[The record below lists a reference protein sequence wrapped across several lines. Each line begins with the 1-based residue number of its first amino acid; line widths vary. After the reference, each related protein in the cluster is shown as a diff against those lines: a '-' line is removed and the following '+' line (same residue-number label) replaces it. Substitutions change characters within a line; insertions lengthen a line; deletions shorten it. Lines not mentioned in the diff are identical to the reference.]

1 MYKDQ
6 KNMKPDPLKLPQ
18 ILYIADSEESRSLV
32 RRLLSYTF
40 IVLEAANPLDGIG
53 LAEETRPGLILLDNN
68 VSQMTS
74 SEAATRLKKV
84 LAGTPIVIVSG
95 DTTQK
100 ARARALAAGAVGFIP
115 KPIGDDFEELVQAY
129 LHGRVDELEHAEKY
143 LREYQ
148 LELAEKIEDQ
158 TRQLA
163 NTVER
168 NKYLLS
174 QNQKM
179 FAMLERRHKLLETA
193 ARVGQMVTSI
203 LDLNELLRHTVNIIC
218 SEFNFYYSGIFLV
231 SDDRQW
237 AVLRAGY
244 ALAGRKMLEAHYKL
258 PIDDKSM
265 IGRSVLGQ
273 EAQIALDVAGEESRF
288 KNPYLPDTRSEMA
301 LPLIVNSVSVGA
313 VTVQSHELNAFS
325 EEDVTSL
332 QAMADQIA
340 IAINNA
346 NLMKHL
352 ELANSEL
359 LRTKTFEAIATATGE
374 AIHWVGNKAAP
385 IPGSVSR
392 VREDI
397 QYLLALT
404 AQVNESALDNAALQA
419 AVQTVREEAKASGLD
434 LKKILEEM
442 SAMKPN
448 RLQALVSVESLM
460 EDLEIAENSAKTI
473 LDIKEGLIGPAR
485 QRNDAPVSLSE
496 MITNT
501 VENMGLPH
509 DAVEMTW
516 AHDMPLAHV
525 DVRQVEQVFNNLIKN
540 AWEAMANA
548 HTPDPK
554 IHVRGRSDDDAN
566 FVLVSVQ
573 DNGPGIPKD
582 IQEKIWVSFFT
593 TKGGSGG
600 TGLGLSAVMQ
610 IVNQHGGKIWLESE
624 AGMGATFFVRLP
636 AEKLYMPDEKVSH

>member
-1 MYKDQ
+1 M
-6 KNMKPDPLKLPQ
+6 NSDPRKLPQ
-18 ILYIADSEESRSLV
+18 VLYIADSDESRSLV
-32 RRLLSYTF
+32 RRLLAYRF
-40 IVLEAANPLDGIG
+40 VVLEAANPLDGLG
-53 LAEETRPGLILLDNN
+53 LASETMPNLILLDNN
-68 VSQMTS
+68 LSHMTS
-74 SEAATRLKKV
+74 SEAATRLRKM
-84 LAGTPIVIVSG
+84 LPGTPIVVVSG
-95 DTTQK
+95 DTK
-100 ARARALAAGAVGFIP
+100 PGARERALAAGSVGFIP
-115 KPIGDDFEELVQAY
+115 KPIGGDFEELVTEY
-129 LHGRVDELEHAEKY
+129 LRGKTDGLENAEEY

-158 TRQLA
+158 TRQLT

-218 SEFNFYYSGIFLV
+218 SEFNFYYSGIFLI
-231 SDDRQW
+231 SDDRKW

-244 ALAGRKMLEAHYKL
+244 ALAGRKMLDANYKL
-258 PIDDKSM
+258 PIDEKSM
-265 IGRSVLGQ
+265 IGRSILTQ
-273 EAQIALDVAGEESRF
+273 QAQIALDVAGEPSRF

-301 LPLIVNSVSVGA
+301 LPLIVNSISVGA
-313 VTVQSHELNAFS
+313 VTVQSNELNAFN
-325 EEDVTSL
+325 EEDITSL

-346 NLMKHL
+346 NLMKDL
-352 ELANSEL
+352 ESANAEL
-359 LRTKTFEAIATATGE
+359 LRTKTYEAIATATGE

-385 IPGSVSR
+385 IPGSVRR

-397 QYLLALT
+397 RYLLALA
-404 AQVNESALDNAALQA
+404 AQVKDSELDNASLAA
-419 AVQTVREEAKASGLD
+419 AVQTVREEAQASGLD
-434 LKKILEEM
+434 LEKVLAEM

-460 EDLEIAENSAKTI
+460 EDLDIAENSAKTI

-485 QRNDAPVSLSE
+485 QRSDTPVSLRE
-496 MITNT
+496 MIAGT

-509 DAVEMTW
+509 GAVEMTW
-516 AHDMPLAHV
+516 SEDMPLAHV
-525 DVRQVEQVFNNLIKN
+525 DARQVEQVFNNLIKN
-540 AWEAMANA
+540 AWEALTNA
-548 HTPDPK
+548 KIAEPK
-554 IHVRGRSDDDAN
+554 IFVQGQQDGDSN
-566 FVLVSVQ
+566 FVLVSVK

-624 AGMGATFFVRLP
+624 AGQGATFFVRLP
-636 AEKLYMPDEKVSH
+636 AEKLYMPDENKSR